1 MGDSTIVNA
10 TLERAQG
17 ALFGLAIGDALG
29 MPTQLLPRELVRRLF
44 PRLDGFEPGPPE
56 NMIGHDQPAAR
67 VTDDTEQMVIVA
79 ELLLEGSGHLDD
91 QRFVERLLDWARV
104 AEQNGS
110 EQLGPSSRR
119 ALEAIQHG
127 VPLKEAGR
135 RGDTNGGAMR
145 IAPVGIIT
153 PSEPLAELVD
163 RVEEVCRPT
172 HFTGIAIAGAAAVA
186 AAVSAGIEGA
196 SFAEALSLA
205 RSAANIGQRCGAY
218 APGPRIAE
226 RIVWAVDLVG
236 GLDEATACDAIADLI
251 GMGVAT
257 QESVPAAF
265 AIASRWGRDPWQ
277 ACLVAARLG
286 GDSDTVGAIT
296 GALLG
301 ACLGIGAFPGE
312 AIAEIERVNQLDLAH
327 LAERLV
333 TARATHAPAASADD
347 I

>member
-1 MGDSTIVNA
+1 MSS

-17 ALFGLAIGDALG
+17 ALYGLAIGDALG

-44 PRLDGFEPGPPE
+44 PRLDGFLPGPPE
-56 NMIGHDQPAAR
+56 NAISAGQPAAR
-67 VTDDTEQMVIVA
+67 VTDDTEQMMIVA
-79 ELLLEGSGHLDD
+79 ELLLEGAGHLDG
-91 QRFVERLLDWARV
+91 QRFVQRLLEWARL

-119 ALEAIQHG
+119 ALEAIQRG
-127 VPLKEAGR
+127 ASLQEAGR

-145 IAPVGIIT
+145 IAPVGVIT
-153 PSEPLAELVD
+153 PPEPLAALVD

-196 SFAEALSLA
+196 SFAEGLSLA
-205 RSAANIGQRCGAY
+205 RAAANLGQRRGAY

-226 RIVWAVDLVG
+226 RIVWAVDLVS
-236 GLDEATACDAIADLI
+236 GLDDATACDAIADLI
-251 GMGVAT
+251 GMGVVT
-257 QESVPAAF
+257 QEAVPAAF
-265 AIASRWGRDPWQ
+265 AIASRWARDPWE

-286 GDSDTVGAIT
+286 GDCDTVGAIT

-301 ACLGIGAFPGE
+301 ASLGVAAFPAE
-312 AIAEIERVNQLDLAH
+312 AVAEIERVNRLDLAH

-333 TARATHAPAASADD
+333 TVRAAPAPAVDAGM
-347 I
+347 